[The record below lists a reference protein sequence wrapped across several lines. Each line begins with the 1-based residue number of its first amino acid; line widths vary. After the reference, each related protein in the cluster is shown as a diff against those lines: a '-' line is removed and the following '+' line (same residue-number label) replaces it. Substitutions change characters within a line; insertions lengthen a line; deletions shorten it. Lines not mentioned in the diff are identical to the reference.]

1 MSVSRPEEKQYQIEA
16 TILQLLRLLD
26 FDPYDDANLK
36 DTPARV
42 ARFWKEF
49 LEYDP
54 GNIEVT
60 FEAIRVDQMVV
71 VKGIPAFS
79 LCSHHLLP
87 MSLIVHVGY
96 IPIKRVLG
104 LSKIPRI
111 VQKYA
116 HTLQLQERLTAQI
129 ATHVEEAANPLG
141 VAVVIQGVHSCM
153 TMRGIRS
160 PGEMVTSDLRGA
172 FRDVA
177 EARQEFFSIL
187 KGGYK

>member
-1 MSVSRPEEKQYQIEA
+1 MSVVSRDKEKQYQVEA
-16 TILQLLRLLD
+16 TIHQLLRLLD
-26 FDPYDDANLK
+26 FNPDFDENLK

-60 FEAIRVDQMVV
+60 FESVRVDQMVV
-71 VKGIPAFS
+71 VKDIPAFS

-87 MSLIVHVGY
+87 MSLTVHVGY
-96 IPIKRVLG
+96 IPVERVLG

-129 ATHVEEAANPLG
+129 ATHVEEAAEPLG

-172 FRDVA
+172 FRENAD
-177 EARQEFFSIL
+177 ARREFFSIL
-187 KGGYK
+187 GKS